1 MKLEKGKEADMNE
14 EVFDYI
20 DSVEATS
27 KYINS
32 QAFEAI
38 LNQDKTGSFSLS
50 EINRILEFISD
61 QHGYWHAEWTFSE
74 ALDPNTE
81 AQSESENWDILW
93 RAFSKS
99 LKEAA
104 PETAEPMAHLHQ
116 MIKLKHTV
124 KQRVAYNESRPLERF
139 FTSVLSGLA
148 IFLKKIGFSRI
159 ASHIYSAS
167 LFPKGTVG
175 HG

>member
-1 MKLEKGKEADMNE
+1 MNE

-20 DSVEATS
+20 DNAEANS
-27 KYINS
+27 EYISS

-38 LNQDKTGSFSLS
+38 LNQDQTGSFSLS

-81 AQSESENWDILW
+81 AQTETENWGTLW

-104 PETAEPMAHLHQ
+104 PETAEPMVHLHQ
-116 MIKLKHTV
+116 MIKLKHTI
-124 KQRVAYNESRPLERF
+124 KQRVAYYESRPLERI
-139 FTSVLSGLA
+139 FTSALSG
-148 IFLKKIGFSRI
+148 
-159 ASHIYSAS
+159 
-167 LFPKGTVG
+167 
-175 HG
+175 

>member
-1 MKLEKGKEADMNE
+1 MNE
-14 EVFDYI
+14 EVFGFI

-27 KYINS
+27 KYIKS
-32 QAFEAI
+32 LAFEAI
-38 LNQDKTGSFSLS
+38 LNQDQTGSFSLP
-50 EINRILEFISD
+50 EINRILGFISD

-74 ALDPNTE
+74 ALDPNTV
-81 AQSESENWDILW
+81 AQTESENWDILW
-93 RAFSKS
+93 QAFAKS

-139 FTSVLSGLA
+139 FTSVLSRSA
-148 IFLKKIGFSRI
+148 IFLKKIGFSSI

-167 LFPKGTVG
+167 LFPRGTVG